1 MTALLMVAT
10 VTLAACGSSSRGLG
24 SNEADADRDPAS
36 DPPVEVRGVDSC
48 ETLAAMATA
57 GSPIVADDGLD
68 PLSLACLQPGPA
80 VDLSQMRGKF
90 VVINLWATWCGP
102 CREEMPILQE
112 ASERFG
118 DDVQFVGVLTKDSV
132 SSAAGYLPTV
142 GTTYPQVIDPDA
154 DLLKSLR
161 VPGLPVSV
169 ILDPTGAK
177 VEQKIGAFETADL
190 DALLT
195 DLVAEPAD
203 S

>member
-1 MTALLMVAT
+1 
-10 VTLAACGSSSRGLG
+10 
-24 SNEADADRDPAS
+24 
-36 DPPVEVRGVDSC
+36 
-48 ETLAAMATA
+48 
-57 GSPIVADDGLD
+57 
-68 PLSLACLQPGPA
+68 
-80 VDLSQMRGKF
+80 
-90 VVINLWATWCGP
+90 
-102 CREEMPILQE
+102 MPILQE